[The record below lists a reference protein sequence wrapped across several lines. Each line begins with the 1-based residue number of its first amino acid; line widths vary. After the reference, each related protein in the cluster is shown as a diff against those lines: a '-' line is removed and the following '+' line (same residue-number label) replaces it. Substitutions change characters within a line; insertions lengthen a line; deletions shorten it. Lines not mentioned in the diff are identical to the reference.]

1 MPAHGRRLGSLLLA
15 LTLALG
21 SLGWGLQAP
30 APTTPTKRPAAKSG
44 SKRPAGKKSASKKP
58 SSKKSS
64 RSSVRRQTEPDPER
78 AREIQEALAREG
90 YLTSKPTSKWDAATS
105 DAFSR
110 YQRDK
115 GLPVTGKPESRALIK
130 LGLGGP
136 NHSQ

>member
-1 MPAHGRRLGSLLLA
+1 MRALGSLLAVA
-15 LTLALG
+15 LVLG

-30 APTTPTKRPAAKSG
+30 AQTKKPAAKSG
-44 SKRPAGKKSASKKP
+44 TKRPAGKKS
-58 SSKKSS
+58 SSKKSAS
-64 RSSVRRQTEPDPER
+64 KKSSSKKSAKSNVRRQTEPDAER

-90 YLTSKPTSKWDAATS
+90 YLTSKPTGKWDAATS
-105 DAFSR
+105 DAFAR
-110 YQRDK
+110 YQRDR

>member
-1 MPAHGRRLGSLLLA
+1 MRSFGSLLLA
-15 LTLALG
+15 IALAMG
-21 SLGWGLQAP
+21 STGWGLQAP
-30 APTTPTKRPAAKSG
+30 AHTKRASAKSG
-44 SKRPAGKKSASKKP
+44 SKRPAGKKS

-64 RSSVRRQTEPDPER
+64 SKKSSSKKSSVRRQNEPDAER

-90 YLTSKPTSKWDAATS
+90 YLTSKPSGKWDAATS

-115 GLPVTGKPESRALIK
+115 ALPVTGKPESRALIK

-136 NHSQ
+136 NHTQ

>member
-1 MPAHGRRLGSLLLA
+1 MRTLASLLPACALA
-15 LTLALG
+15 LIPF
-21 SLGWGLQAP
+21 GWGLQAP
-30 APTTPTKRPAAKSG
+30 TKKPAAQKKTTAG
-44 SKRPAGKKSASKKP
+44 SKRPSGKKS

-64 RSSVRRQTEPDPER
+64 SKRSWRQPRQTEPDAER
-78 AREIQEALAREG
+78 AREIQEALSREG
-90 YLTSKPTSKWDAATS
+90 YLTSKPSGKWDAATS

-110 YQRDK
+110 YQRDQ